1 MSSNHHGSP
10 RSRLSELSL
19 ISSLDALS
27 LSSQYSRDDRFVSAR
42 NSISGSRN
50 SIPPMDDGFEI
61 VTGTFARQDTPAF
74 QRSVADSTSTSL
86 IGDGEDVF
94 SPNAHSLKAEKESEK
109 REKKSKRSG
118 IYANESVHELRDVD
132 QASLSSLSQIP
143 PLVMPRWEMRQNPTF
158 QSDKAVNNLLM
169 MSLHDNELMQVPK
182 KSKSALRRNRRKKFI
197 KGKQQRCEWQ
207 DTVSSSEREL
217 SNDSI
222 APEGFPPTLS
232 DPLTSSKSIS
242 ESEPNEN
249 KSRKKTNRSRRGG
262 KRARKR
268 YGHLG
273 STKDIEEVDKT
284 LESGDDAILNIP
296 PSSMAE
302 WSSFEAK
309 TPARGSHSEKRAID
323 GDGNKPCTPLA
334 TEKGTYTAKSN
345 MKANDAATS
354 INNFLSDP
362 RNYMLIKE
370 NKLKLWQSFCIEA
383 SHQFGLVSL
392 EGQGLASLPVVT
404 TTPRR
409 PGKDSSPA
417 SPDKRPIYPLPTT
430 LNQAKMILQN
440 HAHVNLMDYFQARRI
455 GTPKFV
461 GAYAGLLYP
470 SESSLRR
477 YTMKNGKYAPKVG
490 AKDEWLQPLMR
501 DMSYRLK

>member
-27 LSSQYSRDDRFVSAR
+27 LSSQYSRDDRFASAR
-42 NSISGSRN
+42 NSISGSK
-50 SIPPMDDGFEI
+50 SSVPPMGDGFEI
-61 VTGTFARQDTPAF
+61 DTGIFPRQGTPAF
-74 QRSVADSTSTSL
+74 QRSVADSTLTSM

-109 REKKSKRSG
+109 REKKSKRSS

-132 QASLSSLSQIP
+132 QASLSPLSQVS
-143 PLVMPRWEMRQNPTF
+143 PLLMPRWEMRRTPTF
-158 QSDKAVNNLLM
+158 QSDRAVNNLHI

-182 KSKSALRRNRRKKFI
+182 KSKSALRRNRRKMFI

-217 SNDSI
+217 SDDSI

-232 DPLTSSKSIS
+232 DPLTSKSIS

-249 KSRKKTNRSRRGG
+249 KSREKINRSRRGG

-268 YGHLG
+268 NGHLG

-284 LESGDDAILNIP
+284 LESGDDAISNIP

-334 TEKGTYTAKSN
+334 TEKGAYTAKSN
-345 MKANDAATS
+345 MRANDAATS